1 MTVLKPRSRIISVR
15 LSEEEYSALRKRCDV
30 TNARSVSD
38 LTRDAMKALLAGNHR
53 DKTLAGWIEEFSTQI
68 RKIDQRMERIERL
81 AAELMKSQSS
91 ETNGSSL

>member
-15 LSEEEYSALRKRCDV
+15 LSEEEYSALRRRCDV
-30 TNARSVSD
+30 THARSVSD
-38 LTRDAMKALLAGNHR
+38 LTRDAMKALLANSHR

-81 AAELMKSQSS
+81 AAELMKSQGS
-91 ETNGSSL
+91 ETNGSSF